1 MSAAQRVLVDRE
13 LRRRRQV
20 LRVHQ
25 HQHAHVGI
33 DLGRRLIE
41 RPEVEELLRLAV
53 HRPGLAHLAG
63 LRIEARAHRQRRQP
77 GHHRFPGVGELI
89 NELDDVVLEELLLV
103 VIEPLDGRA
112 AVGGV
117 GAGQAEVERRPGGS
131 DRSGAHTELGGP
143 VLLLGEGLRIDR
155 VQPQLAARAGAQLLE
170 EIAHPRAVGL
180 ELRQLSCGLLREE
193 EVQVNGLFCAGEDT
207 VGSGR
212 DGVEAVL
219 RQIQPPAA
227 QRVVAEDG
235 ESDEQQRERE
245 ERAAAECRTFVHGFS
260 PPCAARARSRSP
272 AGRTRSASRSTA
284 GRVSR

>member
-13 LRRRRQV
+13 LRRRRQL

-33 DLGRRLIE
+33 DLGCRLIE
-41 RPEVEELLRLAV
+41 RPDVEELLRLAV

-77 GHHRFPGVGELI
+77 AHHRFPGVGELI

-103 VIEPLDGRA
+103 VIEPLDGCA
-112 AVGGV
+112 AVG
-117 GAGQAEVERRPGGS
+117 A
-131 DRSGAHTELGGP
+131 
-143 VLLLGEGLRIDR
+143 
-155 VQPQLAARAGAQLLE
+155 
-170 EIAHPRAVGL
+170 
-180 ELRQLSCGLLREE
+180 
-193 EVQVNGLFCAGEDT
+193 
-207 VGSGR
+207 GR

-227 QRVVAEDG
+227 QCVVEEDG

-245 ERAAAECRTFVHGFS
+245 ERAAAECRAFVHGVQS
-260 PPCAARARSRSP
+260 ALRSSSAIAVASRKNAISIAKYSRSRKSMTP
-272 AGRTRSASRSTA
+272 FWMDSKWVRNESEATASMSGCGAQLRNTSSTSGKPASRNMKHATTA
-284 GRVSR
+284 RMNATT

>member
-41 RPEVEELLRLAV
+41 RPQVEELLRL
-53 HRPGLAHLAG
+53 
-63 LRIEARAHRQRRQP
+63 
-77 GHHRFPGVGELI
+77 
-89 NELDDVVLEELLLV
+89 
-103 VIEPLDGRA
+103 
-112 AVGGV
+112 
-117 GAGQAEVERRPGGS
+117 EV
-131 DRSGAHTELGGP
+131 
-143 VLLLGEGLRIDR
+143 
-155 VQPQLAARAGAQLLE
+155 
-170 EIAHPRAVGL
+170 IAHPRAVGL

-193 EVQVNGLFCAGEDT
+193 EVQVDGLFDASEDT
-207 VGSGR
+207 VGSER

-227 QRVVAEDG
+227 QRVVEEDG

-245 ERAAAECRTFVHGFS
+245 ERAAAECRAFVHGVQS
-260 PPCAARARSRSP
+260 ALRSSSAIAVASRKSAISIAKYSRSRKSMTP
-272 AGRTRSASRSTA
+272 FWMDAKWVRNESEATASMSGCGAQLRNTSSTSGKPASRNMKHATTA
-284 GRVSR
+284 RRTATT